1 MLATALTALLAAQSI
16 QLDINAVDYEQW
28 YRGDASTDIWLGS
41 ANFSLPLSF
50 SLFATLYEMP
60 LLHRCLPPA
69 LFDAAE
75 RWRKRQLPMAEWS
88 RSLVDE
94 HWLHP
99 LYHNWLSLQ
108 GSRSMRGIRMNTL
121 GWFDFKSAWFAPP
134 AP

>member
-1 MLATALTALLAAQSI
+1 MEY
-16 QLDINAVDYEQW
+16 DQW
-28 YRGDASTDIWLGS
+28 YRGDAAADIWLGS
-41 ANFSLPLSF
+41 ANFSLPLAF
-50 SLFATLYEMP
+50 LLFATLYEMP
-60 LLHRCLPPA
+60 LLHRCLPPT
-69 LFDAAE
+69 LNDAAE
-75 RWRKRQLPMAEWS
+75 RWRQLPMAEWC

-121 GWFDFKSAWFAPP
+121 GWFAPP